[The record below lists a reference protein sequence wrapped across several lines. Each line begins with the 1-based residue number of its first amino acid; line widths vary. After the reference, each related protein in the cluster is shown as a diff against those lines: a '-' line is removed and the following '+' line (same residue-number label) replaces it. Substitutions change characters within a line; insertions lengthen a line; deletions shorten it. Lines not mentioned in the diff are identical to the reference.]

1 MAPVV
6 HRPAHSLLPAHP
18 GLAWQP
24 CAGCSCTVPRLAM
37 AVLELLATSQA
48 CLCHLCP
55 LPPRQEVAPPRLVVM
70 DAWVTTA
77 PPPPQPTVT
86 TRHRSLAI
94 GFPAMR
100 RLAATGSPR
109 SRGASRSGE
118 ATTAAT
124 AMMAHRLQHRGE
136 PSGLPPTASV
146 QKPGISA
153 LQLGG
158 ASEGTAAVSRL
169 NPASMSAGTRREVW
183 RTMRPHPMWT
193 HVRACFAPCYGV
205 PRCGVPRCGV
215 V

>member
-1 MAPVV
+1 
-6 HRPAHSLLPAHP
+6 
-18 GLAWQP
+18 
-24 CAGCSCTVPRLAM
+24 M

-48 CLCHLCP
+48 CLCPPCP
-55 LPPRQEVAPPRLVVM
+55 LPPRQEVMPPRLLVR
-70 DAWVTTA
+70 DPRVTTA

-86 TRHRSLAI
+86 TRQRSLAI
-94 GFPAMR
+94 GFPATR
-100 RLAATGSPR
+100 RLAATGSPSPR

-215 V
+215 VWCGALLYFNYQTWLPQLKSLHG